1 MLSNRMHQVLS
12 TASANFGMALF
23 ERRDLRA
30 AVTAVLDETG
40 RWEKRKAPLTAPL
53 VVFFVL
59 ALGWFRP
66 LSIRCLLKQFLLWMR
81 AAAPDLSLRA
91 VTPEAMCH
99 ARARLGVEPLKALFY
114 RLAVLFGQTTARFLG
129 LRPWALDGVHLTM
142 PDTPANVVEFGRP
155 GTGRGSAAFPQ
166 MLVVALVDA
175 ATHLVRDIVPGRT
188 NAPERTG
195 CEEIVNRLGCGP
207 EPPPAGDLEPG
218 DYDRLLGHLGPWDLL
233 MLDRGFAAA
242 WLFSVIMNAKI
253 HLLARIPASW
263 SPKVLKR
270 LGPGDYL
277 VEVRGPAMSARE
289 AKRKNLSSV
298 PEIVLTL
305 RMLEYQIKDGER
317 VRLLTD
323 LLDAALYPALDLATG
338 YHLRWEGEL
347 AYGEIKNSL
356 ATVNQGKLHTI
367 LRSKSP
373 AGVLQEV
380 YGLFTAYNLV
390 RALMF
395 EAAVEHDIPPLEIS
409 FTEALAVIK
418 VAFQEFERAAPADY
432 PRLMRTLLT
441 DIAGCRLD
449 RPRRRRHYPRVV
461 KVKMSNWKLK
471 RAQHRQQR
479 IDFRAEL
486 RLCG

>member
-1 MLSNRMHQVLS
+1 MHQVMV
-12 TASANFGMALF
+12 TASAGFGLALF
-23 ERRDLRA
+23 ERQDLRA

-40 RWEKRKAPLTAPL
+40 RWEKRRAPLTAPL

-59 ALGWFRP
+59 AMAWFRP
-66 LSIRCLLKQFLLWMR
+66 LSISCLLKQFLLWMR
-81 AAAPDLSLRA
+81 ATAPDLSLRA
-91 VTPEAMCH
+91 VTPEAICH

-114 RLAVLFGQTTARFLG
+114 RVAVLFKQTTRFLG

-142 PDTPANVVEFGRP
+142 PDTPANAAEFGRP

-166 MLVVALVDA
+166 MLVVALVNA

-188 NAPERTG
+188 DAPERTG
-195 CEEIVNRLGCGP
+195 CEEIVNRLRCRP
-207 EPPPAGDLEPG
+207 EAPPVDELESGDCEL
-218 DYDRLLGHLGPWDLL
+218 LLGHLGLWDLL

-242 WLFSVIMNAKI
+242 WLFKVVMNAKI
-253 HLLARIPASW
+253 HVLGRIPTSW
-263 SPKVLKR
+263 RPKILER
-270 LGPGDYL
+270 LGPGDYI
-277 VEVRGPAMSARE
+277 VEVLGPAMSARE
-289 AKRKNLSSV
+289 AKRKNLSPV

-305 RMLEYQIKDGER
+305 RMLEYQIKGGER

-323 LLDAALYPALDLATG
+323 LLDPALYPALELATG

-380 YGLFTAYNLV
+380 YGLFAAYNLI
-390 RALMF
+390 RALML
-395 EAAVEHDIPPLEIS
+395 EAAVEHDIPSLEIS

-418 VAFQEFERAAPADY
+418 AALPEFERTAPADY
-432 PRLMRTLLT
+432 PRLMRTLLA
-441 DIAGCRLD
+441 DIAACRLD
-449 RPRRRRHYPRVV
+449 RPRRHRHYPRVV

-471 RAQHRQQR
+471 RPQHRQQR